1 MAAPAM
7 DPNEEP
13 PELAVVVPT
22 YEERDNLPT
31 LVERIDAA
39 LGGRRYRIVVV
50 DDDSPD
56 GTADAARSLGERY
69 PVDVIVRR
77 EERGLASAVVDGIR
91 RSASRYVAVID
102 ADLQHPPELL
112 PGLLAAVEDADVAV
126 ACRYTPGGG
135 VGAWSL
141 PRRAVS
147 KGATLLAHLIL
158 PAARLTPDPMSGYFL
173 LRREVVEGAALDPLG
188 YKILL
193 EILARGAVGRVA
205 AVPYTFETRLH
216 GASKLGFREQ
226 VHYLRHL
233 LRLRFSA
240 RRRS

>member
-7 DPNEEP
+7 NPNGEP

-69 PVDVIVRR
+69 PVDVIVRK
-77 EERGLASAVVDGIR
+77 EERGLASAVVEGIR

-112 PGLLAAVEDADVAV
+112 P
-126 ACRYTPGGG
+126 ACWRRPRTPTSPSPAGTRRGAGWARGVCRGG
-135 VGAWSL
+135 VIRGG
-141 PRRAVS
+141 PRCWRTSSFRPRA
-147 KGATLLAHLIL
+147 
-158 PAARLTPDPMSGYFL
+158 
-173 LRREVVEGAALDPLG
+173 
-188 YKILL
+188 
-193 EILARGAVGRVA
+193 
-205 AVPYTFETRLH
+205 
-216 GASKLGFREQ
+216 
-226 VHYLRHL
+226 
-233 LRLRFSA
+233 
-240 RRRS
+240 